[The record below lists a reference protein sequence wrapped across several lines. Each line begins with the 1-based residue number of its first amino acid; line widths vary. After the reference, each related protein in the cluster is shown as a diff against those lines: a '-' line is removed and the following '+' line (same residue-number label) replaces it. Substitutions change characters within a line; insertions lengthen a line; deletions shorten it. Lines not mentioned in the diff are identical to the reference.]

1 MKNFLLIFT
10 LSLIAETTLA
20 QIPQQDMQGYEVRRI
35 EVEPSFG
42 MGRGL
47 EMALEVRNNI
57 NAYWDV
63 GIRASMSNVGYNCV
77 IVSDYNLARPNK
89 DFLFFAGAG
98 LGLGEYTESDYVD
111 GPTGTSTQL
120 KFVPRAGIELL
131 QHVRLTLN
139 INTYNFSSVYP
150 IVSLGIVFGGGR
162 K

>member
-1 MKNFLLIFT
+1 MKKFIILSALLFSATNIF
-10 LSLIAETTLA
+10 A
-20 QIPQQDMQGYEVRRI
+20 QIEDYNVRRI

-63 GIRASMSNVGYNCV
+63 GVRASISNVGYNSV
-77 IVSDYNLARPNK
+77 IVSDYNFAKRNK
-89 DFLFFAGAG
+89 NFLFFAGAG
-98 LGLGEYTESDYVD
+98 LGLGTYDESDYVD

-120 KFVPRAGIELL
+120 KFMPRVGVELF

-139 INTYNFSSVYP
+139 LNTYNFSSIYP

>member
-1 MKNFLLIFT
+1 MKKFII
-10 LSLIAETTLA
+10 LIALLFSATNIFA
-20 QIPQQDMQGYEVRRI
+20 QIEDYNVRRI

-63 GIRASMSNVGYNCV
+63 GLRASISNVGYNSV
-77 IVSDYNLARPNK
+77 IVSDYNFARPNK
-89 DFLFFAGAG
+89 NFLFFAGAG
-98 LGLGEYTESDYVD
+98 LGLGTYDESDYVD
-111 GPTGTSTQL
+111 GPTGTSTQF
-120 KFVPRAGIELL
+120 KFVPRAGVELF

-139 INTYNFSSVYP
+139 LNTYNFSSIYP